1 MAVEVEKLVAVLE
14 ANVTKFQKA
23 LDKASSG
30 ADRSFNKIER
40 RGKQMESRMA
50 SLGRGLTI
58 GRGLFAAFAGSAAL
72 RGMQQ
77 FIDAS
82 TRMGNALKA
91 AGLQGEDFRRVQA
104 GLFAAANRNA
114 APVETLTELY
124 ARLSLVQKEL
134 GVDSDRLLAFTDKV
148 ALALRAGGQTASEAS
163 GALLQLSQALGS
175 GVVRA
180 EEFNSVLEGA
190 PAIAQA
196 VAAGLEEA
204 GGSVARL
211 RQLVIDGEISSEAFF
226 AAFEAGAVI
235 LEQRV
240 AGANLTVEQSLN
252 LVNNA
257 LVEAAGKFDA
267 VTGASAAAA
276 ELLERL
282 AGVITGLSNVFAAAA
297 EGPIGAFISRLSQ
310 VNDMIKTI
318 MPGMQALGLISEQS
332 LNGIAVALGGAGASG
347 GGGSGGATQSE
358 IQAAIDKAFSF
369 DALPAKAVK
378 PVSLKQ
384 FAAPVSKKKS
394 GGSGGGK
401 KTPKIDD
408 YQQEIKAVQEKTAAL
423 NAETTALSQLNP
435 LQADY
440 AFQAEKARIAE
451 ELLTAAKKAG
461 LAITP
466 ELMSQIEGLSSAYAS
481 AAVNADQLSQAQD
494 DAAQTASDMA
504 SFGKDIISGFISD
517 LRAGK
522 TAAEA
527 FANALEKIADKAL
540 DLALSAIFDGGG
552 FGGLLSWMFGFSK
565 GGLVKGFAGGG
576 YTGHGGKHQPAG
588 VVHKGEYVINK
599 AATQQIGVAALDRI
613 NRGYADGGLVTSGD
627 LNVPASMGARP
638 AAANANYAPV
648 FNIDAR
654 GADQAA
660 VARLERSLNEFAR
673 TEGKRID
680 ARMEARQVRRTRA

>member
-77 FIDAS
+77 LIDAS

-91 AGLQGEDFRRVQA
+91 AGLQGEDFTRVQA

-134 GVDSDRLLAFTDKV
+134 GVDSDRLLAFTDKI

-204 GGSVARL
+204 GGSVAKL

-318 MPGMQALGLISEQS
+318 MPGIGQLGLISEQS
-332 LNGIAVALGGAGASG
+332 LNGIAVALGGAGA
-347 GGGSGGATQSE
+347 SGGATQSE

-384 FAAPVSKKKS
+384 FTAPVSKKKS
-394 GGSGGGK
+394 GGRGGGK
-401 KTPKIDD
+401 KTPKLDD
-408 YQQEIKAVQEKTAAL
+408 YQQEIKALQEKTAAL

-552 FGGLLSWMFGFSK
+552 FGGLLSWLFGFSK

-654 GADQAA
+654 GADQGA
-660 VARLERSLNEFAR
+660 VDRLSRAFDTFAR